1 MTLGYCIV
9 PQAFS
14 LTNSSM
20 IKTCTNI
27 RMLYSMRYVTCIIVC
42 VLNNEGSYMS
52 NFNFKKMKQ
61 IKLMLLREPL
71 ASFITF

>member
-1 MTLGYCIV
+1 
-9 PQAFS
+9 
-14 LTNSSM
+14 
-20 IKTCTNI
+20 
-27 RMLYSMRYVTCIIVC
+27 MLYSMRYVTCIIVC
-42 VLNNEGSYMS
+42 VLKNEGSYMS

>member
-1 MTLGYCIV
+1 
-9 PQAFS
+9 
-14 LTNSSM
+14 
-20 IKTCTNI
+20 
-27 RMLYSMRYVTCIIVC
+27 MLYSMRYVTCIIVC